1 MEGKGVKGGEE
12 ENKTIHDVAAT
23 TELGWGRAAG
33 GTREGGRVPRGPA
46 GRQEGSGGGGF
57 ARPADDAVLACQQ
70 PLDRP
75 VEKRTDWRG
84 KTTQTDQ
91 AEGQIGNS
99 KGGAA
104 TSNRKPRWLMQKA
117 SA

>member
-23 TELGWGRAAG
+23 TELGRGRAAG
-33 GTREGGRVPRGPA
+33 GTREGGFPA

-57 ARPADDAVLACQQ
+57 ARPTSTVLACQQ